1 MSILTPDFRVQ
12 PNMMVG
18 AEFVGSK
25 TFYLTGSPARCIE
38 LVTAIMERRAR
49 IHPKTVAGICGMR
62 RPIFVWRPS
71 PRSCT
76 PSEISNF
83 YEALKHVDVISPNLV
98 GLLTLCEPY
107 LQSPEPWIWMKDTC
121 NRLLALG
128 FGNKPSAVAVRIG
141 EKGCYIA
148 TLQRHSWMPA
158 YHESPDQLDQVTG
171 EERTQ
176 SQRSTRPHKVVD
188 PTGAGHAFLGG
199 FCVGLLTDPHP
210 RGLTEFEVAGI
221 YGSVAAS
228 FAIEQVGMPKV
239 SYHSQTSKEES
250 WNDEAVRDRLTNFE
264 RRLSYIPRL
273 SERELRRAS
282 LYETRPSFARCFT
295 NAGWPEYYRTRKL
308 EYGGTASEEGN
319 QILGLGSFGV

>member
-1 MSILTPDFRVQ
+1 MQ

-18 AEFVGSK
+18 DRFVGSK
-25 TFYLTGSPARCIE
+25 TFYLTGGPARCIE

-49 IHPKTVAGICGMR
+49 IDPETVVGICMMR

-83 YEALKHVDVISPNLV
+83 YEALKHVDVISPNL
-98 GLLTLCEPY
+98 GELLTLCEPNF
-107 LQSPEPWIWMKDTC
+107 QTPEPWIWLRDAC

-141 EKGCYIA
+141 DQGCYIA

-158 YHESPDQLDQVTG
+158 YHEFPDQLDQVTR

-176 SQRSTRPHKVVD
+176 SQSKGPHKVVD
-188 PTGAGHAFLGG
+188 PTGASHAFLGG
-199 FCVGLLTDPHP
+199 FCIGLLTDPHP

-239 SYHSQTSKEES
+239 SYHSQTSKGES
-250 WNDEAVRDRLTNFE
+250 WNDEAVRDRLSNFE
-264 RRLSYIPRL
+264 RQLSHIPRL
-273 SERELRRAS
+273 SEHQLRRAS
-282 LYETRPSFARCFT
+282 LYETRQAVKGLSLG
-295 NAGWPEYYRTRKL
+295 AGWPEFARTRKS
-308 EYGGTASEEGN
+308 EFGGTAEKEG
-319 QILGLGSFGV
+319 G